1 MGLRLCFP
9 ALLKSWK
16 LWDSLLWNDCSATC
30 RRLLYC
36 FESVSVIL
44 KAKLFWPEKGNSE
57 KYFSMR
63 ISLVVLP
70 LIVHFGVNQFDSFT
84 VGCKK
89 TIRMQIRFEFTS
101 GLLPLAVWLLERYHC
116 KYSWLKV
123 SSQWSYFRGAVY
135 YCTSLRSANMQ
146 PVHSFLWAAEFLTRL
161 CRSVRCTICKTLWVT
176 VTNV

>member
-9 ALLKSWK
+9 ALFTSWN
-16 LWDSLLWNDCSATC
+16 LWDSLLWKDCLATC

-44 KAKLFWPEKGNSE
+44 KAKLFCPEKGNSE

-70 LIVHFGVNQFDSFT
+70 LTVHFGVNQFDSFT

-101 GLLPLAVWLLERYHC
+101 GLLSLAVWYHC

-135 YCTSLRSANMQ
+135 CCTSLRSANIQ
-146 PVHSFLWAAEFLTRL
+146 PVHSFL
-161 CRSVRCTICKTLWVT
+161 
-176 VTNV
+176 